1 MKKSAKII
9 SFALAMALV
18 FGMTLNVSQ
27 SPVAKAAETVS
38 GGDVSGGD
46 VTTPEGPS
54 EAEEM
59 YNVLAEIGADTIDG
73 ARLSITALPLSDE
86 VYAAGKNAAM
96 NAPVTDLKYESV
108 VCAASVTVSDVTE
121 QQLSQGVFVTFFLPS
136 AKESESYAMFYQNS
150 NGGWEQLAATVPA
163 EGYVSA
169 VFTYLPADLPV
180 LVVKMT
186 SATTQEAEVSQM
198 YNAVESITAVAA
210 DGTPLTVTSSELSIE
225 KYTEAKNTVSNAFAN
240 EQSRTI
246 LAAMD
251 VEVAG
256 VTSEQLAQGIRVT
269 LQIPSVKAGNRYVVL
284 HLPDGKEPTVPE
296 NWEHLTATVTQD
308 GYMTVT
314 FTSFSPIVVVE
325 LSDTDSGETGSGSSD
340 TGNSGAEAAAVS
352 TVTTAVSPKTGE
364 MLPIA
369 GIMAVIFLAG
379 ALFCARKLK
388 R

>member
-9 SFALAMALV
+9 SFALAMALI
-18 FGMTLNVSQ
+18 FGMTLNISQ
-27 SPVAKAAETVS
+27 GPVAKAAETVS

-46 VTTPEGPS
+46 VTTPESPS

-59 YNVLAEIGADTIDG
+59 YNVLAEIGADAADGTI
-73 ARLSITALPLSDE
+73 LNITALPLSDE

-96 NAPVTDLKYESV
+96 NAPITDLKYESV
-108 VCAASVTVSDVTE
+108 ACAASVTVSDATQ

-136 AKESESYAMFYQNS
+136 AKESDIYAMFYQNA
-150 NGGWEQLAATVPA
+150 NGGWEQLAASVPA

-169 VFTYLPADLPV
+169 VFTYLPANLPV

-186 SATTQEAEVSQM
+186 SATTQETEASQM
-198 YNAVESITAVAA
+198 YNKVESITAAAA
-210 DGTPLTVTSSELSIE
+210 DGTPLTVISAALSIE
-225 KYTEAKNTVSNAFAN
+225 KYMEAKNTVNNAFAN

-246 LAAMD
+246 LAALD

-256 VTSEQLAQGIRVT
+256 ATPEQLAQGIQVT
-269 LQIPSVKAGNRYVVL
+269 LQIPSVKAGSRYVVL
-284 HLPDGKEPTVPE
+284 HLPDGKEPTVLE

-325 LSDTDSGETGSGSSD
+325 LADADSGETGSGSSD
-340 TGNSGAEAAAVS
+340 TGNSGTEAAAAS
-352 TVTTAVSPKTGE
+352 TVTTALSPKTGE
-364 MLPIA
+364 ALPIA

>member
-18 FGMTLNVSQ
+18 FGMTFNVSQ

-59 YNVLAEIGADTIDG
+59 YNVLAEIGADAADGTI
-73 ARLSITALPLSDE
+73 LSITALPLSDE
-86 VYAAGKNAAM
+86 VYAAAM
-96 NAPVTDLKYESV
+96 NAPITDLKYESV
-108 VCAASVTVSDVTE
+108 ACAASVTVSDATQ

-136 AKESESYAMFYQNS
+136 AKESDSYAMFYQNA
-150 NGGWEQLAATVPA
+150 NGGWEQLAAAVPA

-186 SATTQEAEVSQM
+186 PATTQEAEVSQM

-256 VTSEQLAQGIRVT
+256 VTPEQLAQGIQVT

-340 TGNSGAEAAAVS
+340 TGNSGTEAAAAS
-352 TVTTAVSPKTGE
+352 TVTAAVSPKTGE

-369 GIMAVIFLAG
+369 GIMVVIFLAG

>member
-1 MKKSAKII
+1 M
-9 SFALAMALV
+9 
-18 FGMTLNVSQ
+18 
-27 SPVAKAAETVS
+27 
-38 GGDVSGGD
+38 
-46 VTTPEGPS
+46 
-54 EAEEM
+54 
-59 YNVLAEIGADTIDG
+59 
-73 ARLSITALPLSDE
+73 
-86 VYAAGKNAAM
+86 
-96 NAPVTDLKYESV
+96 
-108 VCAASVTVSDVTE
+108 
-121 QQLSQGVFVTFFLPS
+121 
-136 AKESESYAMFYQNS
+136 
-150 NGGWEQLAATVPA
+150 
-163 EGYVSA
+163 
-169 VFTYLPADLPV
+169 
-180 LVVKMT
+180 
-186 SATTQEAEVSQM
+186 
-198 YNAVESITAVAA
+198 
-210 DGTPLTVTSSELSIE
+210 
-225 KYTEAKNTVSNAFAN
+225 SNAFAN

-296 NWEHLTATVTQD
+296 NWGHLTATVTQD